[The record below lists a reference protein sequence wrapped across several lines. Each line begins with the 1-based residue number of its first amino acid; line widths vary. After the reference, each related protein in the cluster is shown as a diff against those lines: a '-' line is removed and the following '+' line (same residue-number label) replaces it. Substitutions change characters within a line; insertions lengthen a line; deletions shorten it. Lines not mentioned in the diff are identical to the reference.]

1 MNNINN
7 LNDYSLKFKG
17 NLQIPDDY
25 NKGFPTMNVNFPINK
40 NQVNNEPISV
50 LNEPHIVYTNHE
62 EYISLSSSNRD
73 SVNYPLHYDYRFK
86 FDHPYKN
93 VKKIELISAILPN
106 KGASSSSGDIL
117 NEPSIVLDIDQLN
130 FIEFPNNVG
139 SRSIKA
145 FSILPLK
152 AATKSTGGFINPEL
166 GCMYNT
172 SKVFKTPLASLDHFS
187 IKLRSIKGELYDF
200 GQPNGSTDEAFQ
212 NHFVFKITIEEA
224 ARKVLN
230 QRNVF

>member
-1 MNNINN
+1 MSNN

-25 NKGFPTMNVNFPINK
+25 TKGYPTMDINYPINNN
-40 NQVNNEPISV
+40 NQKKPISV
-50 LNEPHIVYTNHE
+50 INEPDIIYTTHD

-73 SVNYPLHYDYRFK
+73 SVNYPLHYNYRFK

-106 KGASSSSGDIL
+106 KGSSSSAGDIL
-117 NEPSIVLDIDQLN
+117 NEPLIILDIDQLN

-139 SRSIKA
+139 SQSISA

-152 AATKSTGGFINPEL
+152 PSTKSTGGFINPEL

-172 SKVFKTPLASLDHFS
+172 SKIFKTPLASLDHFN
-187 IKLRSIKGELYDF
+187 IKLRNVNGDLYDF
-200 GQPNGSTDEAFQ
+200 GQAVGSTDKEYQ

-224 ARKVLN
+224 SRKVLRH
-230 QRNVF
+230 RNVF